1 MGCSASEPEVKE
13 FKKGRPNTSTAPL
26 SMDSISLYSQNNNN
40 TESNFQ
46 IPKEQIDIISKF
58 NSNFPNSNGIQLSTL
73 AKYQLVTSKENT
85 SIISIS
91 SNEKYFKCLKGF
103 NCFSSNIDQDNN
115 FMLLKSSLG
124 KMKNSSNKNESKNY
138 LNEFHLN
145 LSQKIYCDYN
155 FIIKLKSIKK
165 NEYDIFE
172 FNKLDIPILIIFFDI
187 LSYNAISKIKEISS
201 YRDKC
206 ESNPDKKFLFLPIM
220 NIFVKEDDDITKH
233 KQFLELSQLSDC
245 YILTHPV
252 NSLYIKLF
260 QLDSIES
267 AKVIIINCNSE
278 IAYISN
284 DQIEFVNQ
292 EVIDFYLHTRNSQNT
307 NDYFTEESK
316 NKITNCLKNEKV
328 YKNNIEKIRHDF
340 MIQISFQEIENKKY
354 PVHINVMYNTKDQKV
369 MKEIIEK
376 MKKDFQ
382 ENTKKYFLVDFEVIK
397 LKREII
403 EAFEYI
409 NGLLVKENI
418 ISDSSN
424 YSLESTIINYGNNNK
439 KKKYIL
445 NYQLNE
451 KNGKNFN
458 KIYEILSSN
467 LYNNPQFAKMG
478 IGYTIIPTTNVEL
491 DTKIKNCKKIKLFKT
506 KKEQIEYE
514 DNNKFIDYEF
524 STDYFILL
532 NPNYFVSSTK
542 NKEKI
547 VEVLNYFKKDK
558 IKYTLCVFSYNEIDA
573 QKLRFLNYEDLFEQE
588 NEKIEKNEII
598 YLCSSDIENYSYL
611 KYYSEDIK
619 FSIFHVDVKTK
630 KLMSFFDMNLILSSD
645 FYFYLK
651 NNKIIENHKTESLET
666 VKRIHS
672 VIINFYN
679 NNVKINLQDF
689 TYNKIFTS
697 INFELFYRKILYFT
711 SPSNFSEINAYCSKI
726 WLNFTF
732 FDFLS
737 PILKIDSFEKNLKKD
752 VSHIFHYSF
761 NKIATQTLP
770 LPSNQS
776 LLCSKCK
783 EKIGIETNNSFYIC
797 IECKEP
803 FMICEKCFNELSYT
817 KEEEDDKFFKSLI
830 MRSSNSSIKPSS
842 LQSHEHDLVY
852 IYKPNYNNKTLFIT
866 ELYKKYSN
874 KLFKKNGIS
883 LCSFCDGYIYSDSHW
898 LNIFI
903 SHMKTNNDLIL
914 KDNSLFN
921 EIFICDSCFDGKE
934 FEKKSNEYLGET
946 VLILRKQSN

>member
-13 FKKGRPNTSTAPL
+13 FKRGRPNTSTAPL
-26 SMDSISLYSQNNNN
+26 SMDNISLYSQNN

-46 IPKEQIDIISKF
+46 IPKEQLDIISKF

-91 SNEKYFKCLKGF
+91 SNEKYFKCLKGL

-115 FMLLKSSLG
+115 FTLLKNSLG
-124 KMKNSSNKNESKNY
+124 KVKNISNKNESRAY

-145 LSQKIYCDYN
+145 LSQKIYSDYN
-155 FIIKLKSIKK
+155 FIIKLKSIKRNK
-165 NEYDIFE
+165 YDIFE
-172 FNKLDIPILIIFFDI
+172 FNKLDTPILIIFFDI

-201 YRDKC
+201 YKDKC
-206 ESNPDKKFLFLPIM
+206 ETNPNKKFLFLPIM
-220 NIFVKEDDDITKH
+220 NIFIKEDDDTAKH
-233 KQFLELSQLSDC
+233 KEFLDLSQLNDC
-245 YILTHPV
+245 YILSHPV

-284 DQIEFVNQ
+284 DQIEFLNK

-307 NDYFTEESK
+307 NDYYTEESK

-328 YKNNIEKIRHDF
+328 YRNNIEKIRHDF

-354 PVHINVMYNTKDQKV
+354 PVHINVMYNSKDEKV
-369 MKEIIEK
+369 MKEIIEQL
-376 MKKDFQ
+376 KKDFQ
-382 ENTKKYFLVDFEVIK
+382 ENTKKYFLVDFEVKK
-397 LKREII
+397 LKKEII
-403 EAFEYI
+403 DAFEYI

-418 ISDSSN
+418 ISNSSN

-445 NYQLNE
+445 KYQLNE

-478 IGYTIIPTTNVEL
+478 IGYTIIPTNNVEL
-491 DTKIKNCKKIKLFKT
+491 ITKIKNCKKIKLFKT

-514 DNNKFIDYEF
+514 DSNKYIDYELN
-524 STDYFILL
+524 TNYIILL

-547 VEVLNYFKKDK
+547 VEVLDYFKKDK
-558 IKYTLCVFSYNEIDA
+558 VKYTLCVFSYNEIDA
-573 QKLRFLNYEDLFEQE
+573 QKLRFLNYEDFFEQE
-588 NEKIEKNEII
+588 NEKNPKNEII
-598 YLCSSDIENYSYL
+598 YLCSSDIENYSYF

-619 FSIFHVDVKTK
+619 FSIFHVDMKNK
-630 KLMSFFDMNLILSSD
+630 KLLSFFDMNLVVASD
-645 FYFYLK
+645 FYFYFK

-666 VKRIHS
+666 VKRIQS
-672 VIINFYN
+672 TIINFYN
-679 NNVKINLQDF
+679 NSVKNILQCFIN
-689 TYNKIFTS
+689 NKIFTS
-697 INFELFYRKILYFT
+697 INFELFYTKNLYFT
-711 SPSNFSEINAYCSKI
+711 SPSNFSEINTYCSKM

-737 PILKIDSFEKNLKKD
+737 PTLKTDFFEKNLKKD
-752 VSHIFHYSF
+752 VSPIFFFSF
-761 NKIATQTLP
+761 NKIPTQTLP
-770 LPSNQS
+770 IPSNQP
-776 LLCSKCK
+776 LQCSKCK

-797 IECKEP
+797 LECKTQ
-803 FMICEKCFNELSYT
+803 FKICEKCFNEISFT
-817 KEEEDDKFFKSLI
+817 REEEDDKFFQSLI
-830 MRSSNSSIKPSS
+830 MRSSNNSVKPSS
-842 LQSHEHDLVY
+842 VQSHDHDLVY
-852 IYKPNYNNKTLFIT
+852 IYKPNYNNKTLYIT

-874 KLFKKNGIS
+874 KLFKKKGIS
-883 LCSFCDGYIYSDSHW
+883 LCSFCDGYIYSDSRW
-898 LNIFI
+898 LNVFI
-903 SHMKTNNDLIL
+903 SHMKRNNETFLN
-914 KDNSLFN
+914 DNYLFN
-921 EIFICDSCFDGKE
+921 EIFICDNCFDNKE

-946 VLILRKQSN
+946 VLILRKH